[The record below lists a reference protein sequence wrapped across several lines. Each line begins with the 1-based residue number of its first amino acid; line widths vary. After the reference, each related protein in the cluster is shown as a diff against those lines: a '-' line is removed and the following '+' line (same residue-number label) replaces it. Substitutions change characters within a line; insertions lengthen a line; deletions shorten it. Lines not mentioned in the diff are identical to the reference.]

1 MGTPS
6 GPRGAT
12 SMRFPTGKSGLCGTP
27 HSRLACWLDKTVR
40 SMGPESVIGYPFRLP
55 EKPTMEVV
63 MSVKVYNARDLR
75 WELGPTSSCVFPK
88 ARGFA
93 LVDRSTR
100 WGNPFK
106 IPWVK
111 SDEYADIMAARLEV
125 IEKYR
130 QWLFRNPL
138 PQREV
143 QWLWGR
149 HLVCHCAPK
158 PCHADVLLRYV
169 NFHYQPEA

>member
-1 MGTPS
+1 MQSQVFSLKEIQWWVQNG
-6 GPRGAT
+6 RE
-12 SMRFPTGKSGLCGTP
+12 F
-27 HSRLACWLDKTVR
+27 
-40 SMGPESVIGYPFRLP
+40 PES
-55 EKPTMEVV
+55 
-63 MSVKVYNARDLR
+63 
-75 WELGPTSSCVFPK
+75 LGFV
-88 ARGFA
+88 

-106 IPWVK
+106 LPHN
-111 SDEYADIMAARLEV
+111 DNQTMRLEA

-130 QWLFRNPL
+130 QWIFKYPL

-149 HLVCHCAPK
+149 HLVCHCSPQ

-169 NFHYQPEA
+169 NFHYQP